1 MPETL
6 KVEGKMN
13 IHLISPTGVIVDDI
27 ADKILLPTENGPLM
41 ILKGRAPLFVQIA
54 VGPMWIYNKGQRPIC
69 YYLSH
74 GVAEI
79 RRDICSVLAWG
90 VLADKIDKERAR
102 RHLASVQEEREKI
115 HSKAGRR
122 LIDHQIEFE
131 ENLIKK
137 PSLLRAPN
145 FD

>member
-13 IHLISPTGVIVDDI
+13 IHLISPTGVIVDGI
-27 ADKILLPTENGPLM
+27 ADKVLLPTENGPLM
-41 ILKGRAPLFVQIA
+41 VLKNRAPMFVQIA
-54 VGPMWIYNKGQRPIC
+54 VGPMWIYNKGERPLC

-74 GVAEI
+74 GIAEI

-90 VLADKIDKERAR
+90 VLAEKIDKERAR
-102 RHLASVQEEREKI
+102 QRLVQTQSEREKM
-115 HSKAGRR
+115 HSKAGRQ

-131 ENLIKK
+131 ESLISC
-137 PSLLRAPN
+137 PSLLRSPN
-145 FD
+145 FE